1 MDTKE
6 NDPENTKENDPENT
20 KENVVD
26 KHVGLKSDIKEY
38 LELDDEINKINKE
51 LKVLKLEKKEIEM
64 KILEYMKITKTDQIN
79 LGKGKLKLVKSKT
92 YEVLK
97 KDYIVSQLSE
107 KLDKSKAEDIADQLI
122 KNRKTNEVSKIQR
135 N

>member
-1 MDTKE
+1 
-6 NDPENTKENDPENT
+6 
-20 KENVVD
+20 
-26 KHVGLKSDIKEY
+26 
-38 LELDDEINKINKE
+38 
-51 LKVLKLEKKEIEM
+51 
-64 KILEYMKITKTDQIN
+64 MKITKTDQIN

-97 KDYIVSQLSE
+97 KDYIISQLSE

>member
-1 MDTKE
+1 MEKE
-6 NDPENTKENDPENT
+6 NEPDNIKENEPD
-20 KENVVD
+20 NVVD

-38 LELDDEINKINKE
+38 LELDDEINKLNKE

-64 KILEYMKITKTDQIN
+64 KILEYMKVTKTDQIN

>member
-1 MDTKE
+1 MV
-6 NDPENTKENDPENT
+6 NENTEVTEVT
-20 KENVVD
+20 EGENVE
-26 KHVGLKSDIKEY
+26 HVSLKTDIKEY
-38 LELDDEINKINKE
+38 LELDDEINKINKD
-51 LKVLKLEKKEIEM
+51 LKEMKLGKKEIEM
-64 KILEYMKITKTDQIN
+64 KILEYMKKTKTDQIK

-107 KLDKSKAEDIADQLI
+107 KLDKSKAEDIAEQLI
-122 KNRKTNEVSKIQR
+122 KNRKTNEVMKIQR

>member
-1 MDTKE
+1 ME
-6 NDPENTKENDPENT
+6 NEPENTKENEPEN
-20 KENVVD
+20 VGD

-38 LELDDEINKINKE
+38 LELDDEINKLNKE

>member
-1 MDTKE
+1 MNTKE
-6 NDPENTKENDPENT
+6 EDPENTKENEPEN
-20 KENVVD
+20 VGD

-38 LELDDEINKINKE
+38 LELDDEINKLNKE
-51 LKVLKLEKKEIEM
+51 LKVLKLGKKEIEM